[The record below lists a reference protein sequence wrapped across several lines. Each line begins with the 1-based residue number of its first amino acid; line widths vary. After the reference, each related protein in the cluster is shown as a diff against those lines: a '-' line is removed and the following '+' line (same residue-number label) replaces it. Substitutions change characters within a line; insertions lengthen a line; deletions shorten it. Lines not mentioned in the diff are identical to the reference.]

1 MNTASTKKGYCALMF
16 GALLTVISPVASATT
31 ANKTIHNVMKANGKP
46 TAPIEVAYTV
56 PKSAAI
62 GASVSVVVTI
72 RPLSDVT
79 DLNLKITA
87 GEGLS
92 LSTGDFVRN
101 YGAQKRDAVLSE
113 TITAVVNAQGILYL
127 NVFTSG
133 AVEGKTMS
141 SASAVP
147 ISVGDSPKRMLKKSG
162 RTEHDASGRPIIVM
176 PAEERK

>member
-1 MNTASTKKGYCALMF
+1 MNTANIKTGYCALLV
-16 GALLTVISPVASATT
+16 GTLLALISPVASATS
-31 ANKTIHNVMKANGKP
+31 ANKTIHKMTKTSGKP

-56 PKSAAI
+56 PESAAI

-92 LSTGDFVRN
+92 LSAGDFVRN
-101 YGAQKRDAVLSE
+101 YGMRARDAVLSE
-113 TITAVVNAQGILYL
+113 TVTAVPNAQGILYL
-127 NVFTSG
+127 NVFASG
-133 AVEGKTMS
+133 AFKGKTMS

-147 ISVGDSPKRMLKKSG
+147 ISVGISPERMLKKSG